1 MALNINGRICLYFSV
16 IWGFL
21 GLALIK
27 FINPLFDKFLDYI
40 KNKFDIRIL
49 KASVLLVVSF
59 LAFDAG
65 ITTVALKSF
74 YAKLANDFNLS
85 YQNSNYY
92 NIANNNELFSE
103 KHMLLIYP
111 NLQIAG
117 TKYNNTSVASL
128 YKLDKNYYIQVFSSS
143 N

>member
-1 MALNINGRICLYFSV
+1 MALNINGRTCLYFSV

-27 FINPLFDKFLDYI
+27 FINPLFDKFLIYI
-40 KNKFDIRIL
+40 KNKLDIRVL
-49 KASVLLVVSF
+49 KASVLLVISF
-59 LAFDAG
+59 LVFDAG

-74 YAKLANDFNLS
+74 YAKLANDFNLDNKS
-85 YQNSNYY
+85 SNYV
-92 NIANNNELFSE
+92 NIANNELFSE
-103 KHMLLIYP
+103 KYMLLIYP